1 MEEETDLD
9 TGDFDLGGDI
19 EYEDITKP
27 GDTTA
32 KHDNDAWL
40 PYPSKVH
47 FLLDMIDTLPRLR
60 ISGSIMKTI
69 LWPLRECEV
78 KNIPSYKKFRDMQ
91 ENLRK
96 EAGIPTI
103 QWQSPQGN
111 TFSFNDPIAL
121 VANDWTNPL
130 VAPHLRVYPSI
141 PKDGIISETWHASKW
156 RRDMDRRFLSPMYAN
171 GDQHFYVDE
180 LAKLKD
186 GRFVVPIRWLMNEA
200 DHSVYADMWVIHI
213 SGDLL
218 ATIDHA
224 NTVLIPASNLEFNML
239 DLQDRTEI
247 PTWSAETIAAGHPQ
261 RMPNPDRAL
270 ADGDEL
276 YTSFI
281 DIFGDDVSGN
291 QSKSW
296 NKHWNVYITH
306 RNLPRKMLQQQY
318 NVHFVSTSQH
328 ASVSEQFHGIYERI
342 RSTHDRPVKI
352 KQRPGRDI
360 QIRLRPFCGP
370 GDNPSQSEIT
380 GHIGGNGNHPCR
392 KCHVGGTQK
401 DKETLEGFRRF
412 FEPGIPRS
420 STENIA
426 CLEAQL
432 AVASLGKAQRVKEMQ
447 SASGVK
453 DSFTQHWIDY
463 FLSHSR
469 SFHKENPTVAPERI
483 QAILQGW
490 VSGNSSLVYNPYLQA
505 VDWDITH
512 DTPVELLHTVLLG
525 VVKYSWHMAHTSFSA
540 ENKKTYTM
548 RLGATE
554 RRSLSADAFQA
565 PYMVQYANSLVGRQ
579 LKVLAQ
585 VNTFHIHDLVS
596 ANIYALARAVGELTA
611 LLWFPEIRNMEIYLC
626 DIRTAVANVLDY
638 AALVN
643 PSKIIKKIKYHYLTH
658 IEEDIQRFGPLIGV
672 MTENY
677 ESYNSVFRA
686 CSVLSNHL
694 SPSRDIAHQ
703 LSRQE
708 TAKHILSGGSWFSHS
723 SNGWVEP
730 GFGVQRLIEA
740 NPHLRRLHGWPGSS
754 RHTVLNPKV
763 KTHAGKWEYKALRWT
778 ETSGVK
784 AVNPDPE
791 WESLM
796 WYPCKKLISQYSDAC
811 GVGSWVFAT
820 SPFAVADETLT
831 GKIVS
836 ILRCVNNVSQCIV
849 LLDVFEMASTRHPI
863 FDMPVLSRRLG
874 EARVVAV
881 SGKAILFDYNV
892 QHDCYAARCSSNP
905 QELIQQNH
913 AQAGTT
919 QAVIVHAAPEQYVIN
934 THSLHNPHLIRQTVS
949 RQLIAPVLKHIDR
962 DSLHNEQARSL
973 QTARLRSR

>member
-1 MEEETDLD
+1 
-9 TGDFDLGGDI
+9 
-19 EYEDITKP
+19 
-27 GDTTA
+27 
-32 KHDNDAWL
+32 WL

-47 FLLDMIDTLPRLR
+47 FLLDMINTLPRLR

-69 LWPLRECEV
+69 LWLLRECEV
-78 KNIPSYKKFRDMQ
+78 ENIPSYKKFRDMQ

-111 TFSFNDPIAL
+111 TFLFNDPIAL

-186 GRFVVPIRWLMNEA
+186 GRFVVPIRWLMNEE

-213 SGDLL
+213 GGDLL
-218 ATIDHA
+218 ATIDDA

-306 RNLPRKMLQQQY
+306 RNLPQKMLQQQY

-342 RSTHDRPVKI
+342 RSTHDHPVKI

-490 VSGNSSLVYNPYLQA
+490 VSGNSGLVYNPYLQA

-565 PYMVQYANSLVGRQ
+565 PYMVQYANLLVGRQ

-686 CSVLSNHL
+686 GSVLSNHL

-723 SNGWVEP
+723 LNGWVEP

-754 RHTVLNPKV
+754 SDSPLIPGHTVLNPKV

-820 SPFAVADETLT
+820 SPFAAADETLT

-874 EARVVAV
+874 EA
-881 SGKAILFDYNV
+881 
-892 QHDCYAARCSSNP
+892 
-905 QELIQQNH
+905 
-913 AQAGTT
+913 
-919 QAVIVHAAPEQYVIN
+919 
-934 THSLHNPHLIRQTVS
+934 
-949 RQLIAPVLKHIDR
+949 
-962 DSLHNEQARSL
+962 
-973 QTARLRSR
+973 